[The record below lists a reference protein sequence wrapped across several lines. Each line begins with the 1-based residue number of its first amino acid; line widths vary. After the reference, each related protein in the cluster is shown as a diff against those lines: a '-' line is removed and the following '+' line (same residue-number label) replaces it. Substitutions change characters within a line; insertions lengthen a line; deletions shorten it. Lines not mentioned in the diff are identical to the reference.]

1 MKVKKIKSGWVF
13 HKWWIRKS
21 RSCSHWKNKGK
32 IGMWTVWVWKKKGF
46 SITYPQLI
54 NKLWIMWVKIYTVH
68 TGASIHNFFPVFL
81 KKSLD

>member
-1 MKVKKIKSGWVF
+1 
-13 HKWWIRKS
+13 
-21 RSCSHWKNKGK
+21 
-32 IGMWTVWVWKKKGF
+32 MWTVQVWKKNGF

-68 TGASIHNFFPVFL
+68 TGTSIHNFFPVFL